1 MQNSTSPPTIRR
13 ATMDDLEQVISLRIE
28 FLGDCWQCD
37 CSSDTV
43 LQISTREYVERNLP
57 THALRVWFAE
67 TGGEVVATGGMIF
80 FDRMPTV
87 SNKIGREAYLL
98 SVYTRPAWRGRGIA
112 NVMMREMIDHAWA
125 EGVGRIFLHA
135 SDAGRPIYEKLGF
148 TTTGTDMEL
157 LPK

>member
-1 MQNSTSPPTIRR
+1 MIRR

-28 FLGDCWQCD
+28 FLSDCWQQD
-37 CSSDTV
+37 CSSDMA
-43 LQISTREYVERNLP
+43 LLASTREYVERNLP

-67 TGGEVVATGGMIF
+67 TGGEIITTGGMIF

-87 SNKIGREAYLL
+87 GNKIGREAYLL

-112 NVMMREMIDHAWA
+112 NVMMREMIDHAWEA
-125 EGVGRIFLHA
+125 GVGRIFLHA

-157 LPK
+157 LRK